1 MDPDWSVA
9 QGLETPVV
17 DYDHFLLSSCVNS
30 EQELDLMINKWDI
43 SSVIGYHFCNVTE
56 DYNFCLASRLSF
68 LLALMKQAAMLK
80 KPTWQG
86 TESCL

>member
-56 DYNFCLASRLSF
+56 DYNFCLASRLF
-68 LLALMKQAAMLK
+68 LAGFDEA
-80 KPTWQG
+80 
-86 TESCL
+86 SCHVKEAYMARN